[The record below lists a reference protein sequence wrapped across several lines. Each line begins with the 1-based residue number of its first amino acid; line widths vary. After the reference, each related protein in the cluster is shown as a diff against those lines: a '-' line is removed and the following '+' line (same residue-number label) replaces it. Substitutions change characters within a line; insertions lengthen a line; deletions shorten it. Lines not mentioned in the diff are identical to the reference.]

1 MLARANAG
9 LWSKNAQAWFALLN
23 RHTLVKLSTAI
34 RLAKTSVIKL
44 LSGTST
50 KMNIGRVA
58 AANVKVT
65 FPVTSLTVTIG
76 VPRLLSTPR

>member
-1 MLARANAG
+1 MSPLKDSVRVLARANAG
-9 LWSKNAQAWFALLN
+9 LGSKNAQAWFVLLN

-34 RLAKTSVIKL
+34 RLAKTSVVML

-50 KMNIGRVA
+50 KINIERPA

-65 FPVTSLTVTIG
+65 FPVT
-76 VPRLLSTPR
+76 